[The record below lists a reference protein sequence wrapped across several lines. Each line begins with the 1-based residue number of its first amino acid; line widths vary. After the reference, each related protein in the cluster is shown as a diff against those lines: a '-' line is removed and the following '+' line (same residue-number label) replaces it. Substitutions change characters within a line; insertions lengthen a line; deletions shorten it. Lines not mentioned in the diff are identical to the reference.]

1 MKYTPSTVR
10 RKQTFESLVLQAAS
24 KSHNPPQ
31 VAGGFSSPRFRQ
43 GAILAE
49 VLG

>member
-1 MKYTPSTVR
+1 MEYTLSIAP

-24 KSHNPPQ
+24 KPHNPPQ

-43 GAILAE
+43 GALLAE